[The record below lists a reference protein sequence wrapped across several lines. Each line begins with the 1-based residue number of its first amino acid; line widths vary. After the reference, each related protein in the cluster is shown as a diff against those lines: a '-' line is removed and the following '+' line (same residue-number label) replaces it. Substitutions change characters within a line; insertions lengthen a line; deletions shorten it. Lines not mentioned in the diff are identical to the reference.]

1 MPQWID
7 TTIGKVR
14 IEKQLAQGGM
24 AEVYLGT
31 HLTLDR
37 PVAIKVMH
45 SYVEAEDEMK
55 SRFQREARVVAA
67 LRHPNIVQIY
77 DFDTA
82 DGHPYIVM
90 EYIRGPSLATYLK
103 NLHERNERM
112 QPQHVARLISKIASA
127 LDYAHAQGVIHRD
140 IKPGNILLHA
150 KAGES
155 RSMFSDQIEPII
167 TDFGLVRI
175 MHATTQTASGLV
187 SGTPAYISP
196 EQAQGL
202 KVDHRTDIYSLGV
215 ILYEILA
222 GKVPFDAESNW
233 SMIYKHIHEAPPAI
247 PDMQPAIQKVIER
260 VLAKNPDERYQTCRE
275 MTRDYMS
282 AIGFIAEA
290 PTMQFTPPSMPIST
304 DQAKPITA
312 FTSKQGIQTPALA
325 RRSVIPL
332 IFVLALAAYGVS
344 RLVSPVRVYEIPTPT
359 QYTMTDM
366 EMPGEIYNSTALPAE
381 AAAPIGVLRF
391 QDGTAP
397 ADQVTLSTSGMPL
410 PPVGSQYEVW
420 LIEDDA
426 EQRVSLGIINFDAE
440 GNGSVSFVDPQGRNL
455 LGMYE
460 GLEVTVEPNPDNN
473 PNPSNNVAY
482 TVHLPPIGFMHVRH
496 LLYSFTG
503 TPNQIGFLNGL
514 STDSNLL
521 DIIAQEMLTAYQAGD
536 EAKVRS
542 QAEGMLNTIVGTQS
556 DVHKD
561 WDNNGTINDPSDGF
575 GLLLNG
581 DNVGYIQG
589 TFTHA
594 NLSMTAADA
603 TQNMKVHGEH
613 VKIAA
618 TNVSGWTTTLR
629 DQLIL
634 ILQSPFNTDMEEMI
648 RNAVALANQIENGF
662 DVNGN
667 ENIEPIP
674 GEGGTNTA
682 YQHAY
687 YMADMLIPA
696 ASSATP
702 AP

>member
-1 MPQWID
+1 MQWID

-14 IEKQLAQGGM
+14 IDKQLAQGGM

-82 DGHPYIVM
+82 D
-90 EYIRGPSLATYLK
+90 
-103 NLHERNERM
+103 
-112 QPQHVARLISKIASA
+112 
-127 LDYAHAQGVIHRD
+127 AQGVIHRD

-275 MTRDYMS
+275 MTRDYRS
-282 AIGFIAEA
+282 AIGIIAEA

-312 FTSKQGIQTPALA
+312 FTSK
-325 RRSVIPL
+325 
-332 IFVLALAAYGVS
+332 
-344 RLVSPVRVYEIPTPT
+344 
-359 QYTMTDM
+359 
-366 EMPGEIYNSTALPAE
+366 
-381 AAAPIGVLRF
+381 
-391 QDGTAP
+391 
-397 ADQVTLSTSGMPL
+397 
-410 PPVGSQYEVW
+410 
-420 LIEDDA
+420 
-426 EQRVSLGIINFDAE
+426 
-440 GNGSVSFVDPQGRNL
+440 
-455 LGMYE
+455 
-460 GLEVTVEPNPDNN
+460 
-473 PNPSNNVAY
+473 
-482 TVHLPPIGFMHVRH
+482 
-496 LLYSFTG
+496 
-503 TPNQIGFLNGL
+503 
-514 STDSNLL
+514 
-521 DIIAQEMLTAYQAGD
+521 
-536 EAKVRS
+536 
-542 QAEGMLNTIVGTQS
+542 
-556 DVHKD
+556 
-561 WDNNGTINDPSDGF
+561 
-575 GLLLNG
+575 
-581 DNVGYIQG
+581 
-589 TFTHA
+589 
-594 NLSMTAADA
+594 
-603 TQNMKVHGEH
+603 
-613 VKIAA
+613 
-618 TNVSGWTTTLR
+618 
-629 DQLIL
+629 
-634 ILQSPFNTDMEEMI
+634 
-648 RNAVALANQIENGF
+648 
-662 DVNGN
+662 
-667 ENIEPIP
+667 
-674 GEGGTNTA
+674 
-682 YQHAY
+682 
-687 YMADMLIPA
+687 
-696 ASSATP
+696 
-702 AP
+702 